1 MTTAETL
8 ANTNDMHRV
17 EERLKRVRLVV
28 MDVDGTLTDGSLYY
42 SAEGHMLKQFHVRD
56 GMGIVLL
63 HKAGLSSA
71 FLTSEN
77 SPIIQIR
84 AEKLHIHHI
93 FQSSRNKK
101 RDIVRLS
108 KQANVDVQEIA
119 YIGDDVNDELAM
131 QSCGFRACPSDAAE
145 RIKRLADYVCQNPGG
160 RGAVR
165 EVIEVILQA
174 QGKSLTL
181 EEEW

>member
-1 MTTAETL
+1 MMTVSTTVSTKDIQALEQ
-8 ANTNDMHRV
+8 
-17 EERLKRVRLVV
+17 LKNIKLLV

-42 SAEGHMLKQFHVRD
+42 SAEGHTLKQFHVRD

-84 AEKLHIHHI
+84 AEKLHIQHLIQH
-93 FQSSRNKK
+93 SRNKK
-101 RDIVRLS
+101 SDIAHIS
-108 KQANVDVQEIA
+108 KKAGVNMQELA

-131 QSCGFRACPSDAAE
+131 QCCGFSACPADAVE
-145 RIKRLADYVCQNPGG
+145 RIKRIADYVCQNLGG
-160 RGAVR
+160 HGAVR
-165 EVIEVILQA
+165 EVIELILKA